1 MWVEQKLG
9 EPVVMNDGRCRSGNQ
24 NTKIAGWRI
33 AFGVTLVEL
42 LVVIGIMVAV
52 MAIAIPVV
60 RLTSNDNRVALATQS
75 VRSFLTEAIAA
86 ADRQGKSYV
95 FFERNVNNPNFCNR
109 LYRGRP
115 RPNYRGEDE
124 TAYAIKAPS
133 EIVTVAGVPSGNP
146 PVMPGG
152 MPFEVF
158 YLFNADA
165 SKIHT
170 YQYLS
175 FRDRPEKYL
184 VFQSFPMPAA
194 LGPMGPVAKVY
205 CRLDPQTPLSSAE
218 GPRSGLQPIQPGPEF
233 APPAGPV
240 ADWTVAATTVPER
253 AGGGAIRFWPADRV
267 LYPPTPGAVA
277 QVLDIPNLSGG
288 SPGQFLSRLMP
299 FEVTQPPMLDELN
312 YLDLPQGMAISLVAS
327 GFGDIDVFNFN
338 GGDFLNSPALTQLA
352 FVQNMG
358 DEVRSFGATAVADV
372 VDRELKDPTY
382 ANYIGL
388 ADNPVRAAYYPRI
401 EFEGG
406 GRVSRAFVM
415 SARFTAAG
423 SAVFG
428 PNNARIARTGPLHP
442 LFPLFLLIGEDN
454 FQQRSL
460 LPPTSP
466 VLPGDHWIMLGAQ
479 MSTPKIVKAQ
489 PGLSLDLAH
498 VAVAE
503 SISER

>member
-1 MWVEQKLG
+1 MT
-9 EPVVMNDGRCRSGNQ
+9 NDGRYRSAKR
-24 NTKIAGWRI
+24 NTRMARLET
-33 AFGVTLVEL
+33 AHGVTLVEL

-60 RLTSNDNRVALATQS
+60 RLTSNDNRVALATQA
-75 VRSFLTEAIAA
+75 VRSFLMEAIAA
-86 ADRQGKSYV
+86 ADRQGNSYV
-95 FFERNVNNPNFCNR
+95 IFERNVNNPNFCNR

-115 RPNYRGEDE
+115 RPAYRGEDE

-133 EIVTVAGVPSGNP
+133 EIVVVPGVPSGNP
-146 PVMPGG
+146 PTMPGG

-165 SKIHT
+165 NKIQT

-184 VFQSFPMPAA
+184 VFQSFPMPAVV
-194 LGPMGPVAKVY
+194 GQMGPVAKVY
-205 CRLDPQTPLSSAE
+205 CRLDPQTPLSSVE

-253 AGGGAIRFWPADRV
+253 AGGGPIRFWPADRV
-267 LYPPTPGAVA
+267 LYPPTPDVA
-277 QVLDIPNLSGG
+277 EVSDIPNLSVGT
-288 SPGQFLSRLMP
+288 PGQFLSRLLP

-312 YLDLPQGMAISLVAS
+312 YLDLPSGMAISLAAS

-352 FVQNMG
+352 FVQNAG
-358 DEVRSFGATAVADV
+358 DDIRAFGAPALADL
-372 VDRELKDPTY
+372 VDAELRNPASPTF
-382 ANYIGL
+382 IGL
-388 ADNPVRAAYYPRI
+388 SDNPIRAAYYPRI

-415 SARFTAAG
+415 SPRFTAAG
-423 SAVFG
+423 SVVFG

-460 LPPTSP
+460 LPVTAP

-489 PGLSLDLAH
+489 PGMNLDLAH

-503 SISER
+503 SVSER

>member
-1 MWVEQKLG
+1 MTNERL
-9 EPVVMNDGRCRSGNQ
+9 CRRAQRSLCLVPKG
-24 NTKIAGWRI
+24 TAR
-33 AFGVTLVEL
+33 GVTLVEL

-75 VRSFLTEAIAA
+75 VRSFLMEAIAA
-86 ADRQGKSYV
+86 ADRQGNSYV

-115 RPNYRGEDE
+115 RPAYRGEDE

-133 EIVTVAGVPSGNP
+133 EIVTVGGVPSGNP
-146 PVMPGG
+146 PTMPGG

-165 SKIHT
+165 SRIQP

-184 VFQSFPMPAA
+184 VFQSFSMPAA

-205 CRLDPQTPLSSAE
+205 CRLDPQTPLSSVE

-240 ADWTVAATTVPER
+240 ADWTVAATTEPRR
-253 AGGGAIRFWPADRV
+253 ADGGPIRFWPADRV
-267 LYPPTPGAVA
+267 LYPPTPDVA
-277 QVLDIPNLSGG
+277 EVSDIPNLSVGT
-288 SPGQFLSRLMP
+288 PGQFLSRLLP

-312 YLDLPQGMAISLVAS
+312 YLDLPSGMAISLAAS

-338 GGDFLNSPALTQLA
+338 GGDFMNSPALTQLA
-352 FVQNMG
+352 FVQNLG
-358 DEVRSFGATAVADV
+358 DDIRAFGAPAVADV
-372 VDRELKDPTY
+372 VDAELRDPTSP
-382 ANYIGL
+382 NFIGL
-388 ADNPVRAAYYPRI
+388 SDNPIRAAYFPRI
-401 EFEGG
+401 EFEAG
-406 GRVSRAFVM
+406 GRISRAFVM
-415 SARFTAAG
+415 SSRYTAAA
-423 SAVFG
+423 SVVFG
-428 PNNARIARTGPLHP
+428 PNNARITRTGPLHP

-460 LPPTSP
+460 LPVTAP
-466 VLPGDHWIMLGAQ
+466 VLSGDHWIMLGAQ

-489 PGLSLDLAH
+489 PGMNLDLAH

-503 SISER
+503 SVSER